1 MSVRLRATNID
12 ATRVLASVFP
22 KYLRS
27 GDVLLLDG
35 ELGAGKTAF
44 TQFLAQAMGVTEPVT
59 SPTFAIM
66 NHYECGPDSP
76 VNVLA
81 HLDAYRLG
89 DAEAIDQL
97 GLFELLDDGA
107 VAVIEWGSI
116 VASSFRHVLNVEFV
130 VTSEHSR
137 EITLSTSSPQWSVR
151 LKQIVSKAGLPSC

>member
-1 MSVRLRATNID
+1 M
-12 ATRVLASVFP
+12 FP

-44 TQFLAQAMGVTEPVT
+44 TQFLAQAMGITEPVT

-116 VASSFRHVLNVEFV
+116 VAAAFRHVLNVEFV
-130 VTSEHSR
+130 AIDEHCR
-137 EITLSTSSPQWSVR
+137 EITLSTSSPQWNVR
-151 LKQIVSKAGLPSC
+151 LKQIASKSGLPLC